1 MGSSPQGHWPVCGS
15 LPDMSDRA
23 LGGMLMGAEPGFLI
37 YKAFYTGLDKNH
49 MMRKRIQSLWSV
61 SRS

>member
-1 MGSSPQGHWPVCGS
+1 
-15 LPDMSDRA
+15 MSDGA
-23 LGGMLMGAEPGFLI
+23 LGGMLMGAKPGFLI

-49 MMRKRIQSLWSV
+49 MMRKWIQSLWSV